1 MSALPLAAAV
11 ADSLA
16 YLRSPAAAA
25 SIARDPYWPKWHSP
39 WWHVLALEDAGR
51 LEAVPEATLR
61 ALMERAREH
70 FVPFFPTDA
79 AQLPPGKDLWL
90 HVVCHC
96 ALATLLRL
104 LLARRLDG
112 EAGIPWARGWYAR
125 YRLPDGGF
133 NCDEQAYTKREPR
146 SSLSSTVP
154 PLEYLLALGDRRPL
168 GMEEQDLLD
177 RGAAYL
183 LAHRLVCSARTG
195 AVLRPEWL
203 VPSRPR
209 FYEYDALRGLALV
222 VRWAERYRRPIAGG
236 AIALAREEL
245 GRRLAPGT
253 PRPVRRWHG
262 EQQTQLSATPDDG
275 GWGPVTTFPL
285 LEALSGTPAEREGV
299 DAEWREV
306 QAALRRLERDG
317 LLT

>member
-1 MSALPLAAAV
+1 MHPSPSAESAGPFLPSRRVCIARPPGGVLTSAGPADQAAAPRARARDVARSLVGPPPATRRSRRRAATEEEHRMSALPLAAAV

-25 SIARDPYWPKWHSP
+25 SIARDPYWPKWHAP

-51 LEAVPEATLR
+51 LDAVPEATLR

-70 FVPFFPTDA
+70 FVPFFPRDA
-79 AQLPPGKDLWL
+79 AELPPGKDLWL

-104 LLARRLDG
+104 LLARGLDG

-133 NCDEQAYTKREPR
+133 NCDEQAYAKREPR

-168 GMEEQDLLD
+168 GAEEQDLLD

-183 LAHRLVCSARTG
+183 LAHRLVC
-195 AVLRPEWL
+195 
-203 VPSRPR
+203 
-209 FYEYDALRGLALV
+209 
-222 VRWAERYRRPIAGG
+222 
-236 AIALAREEL
+236 
-245 GRRLAPGT
+245 
-253 PRPVRRWHG
+253 
-262 EQQTQLSATPDDG
+262 
-275 GWGPVTTFPL
+275 
-285 LEALSGTPAEREGV
+285 
-299 DAEWREV
+299 
-306 QAALRRLERDG
+306 
-317 LLT
+317 